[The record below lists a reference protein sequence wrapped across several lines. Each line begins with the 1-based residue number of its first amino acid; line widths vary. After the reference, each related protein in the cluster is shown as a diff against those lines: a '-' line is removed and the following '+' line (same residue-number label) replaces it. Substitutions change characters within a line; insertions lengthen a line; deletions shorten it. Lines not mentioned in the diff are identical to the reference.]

1 MKCRGLTEFLCA
13 VAMLMKLLDGRRRQT
28 GSRSCRRSYDL
39 HNCVSIKT
47 NTNQTHVKG
56 SELRARSERYL
67 VIENASDIKLC
78 NPGVNR
84 AHSLSDEMQNESF
97 IICSARDKMLASGYG
112 HQKMDGQTSSDVRD
126 GKEPRRSWLLL
137 CCSSH
142 PLGTLSS
149 VPKCVSIKKN
159 EEVHSK
165 GSEMNCT
172 RTQS

>member
-13 VAMLMKLLDGRRRQT
+13 VAMLMKLLDDRRRQT

-84 AHSLSDEMQNESF
+84 AHSLSDEMQNKSF
-97 IICSARDKMLASGYG
+97 IIHHMQCAGQDARKQVRTS
-112 HQKMDGQTSSDVRD
+112 KDGRANF
-126 GKEPRRSWLLL
+126 L
-137 CCSSH
+137 
-142 PLGTLSS
+142 
-149 VPKCVSIKKN
+149 
-159 EEVHSK
+159 
-165 GSEMNCT
+165 
-172 RTQS
+172 